1 MQMITL
7 SILGSTGSIG
17 RSTLDIV
24 RAHPERFRVLALAAG
39 KNAGIA
45 VEQAREFRPEMVS
58 VANEIYPEVRD
69 ALAGSGIRVLGGLDG
84 ACAVSACADASVLL
98 SAIVGEAGLAP
109 TWEGILPGRVIAL
122 ANKETLVAGG
132 EAVVKRVKAKGARLM
147 PVDSE
152 HSAIHQAMRGHPW
165 SRVRRVILTASG
177 GPMFG
182 RTRRELQSVTVEE
195 ALNHPTWKMGPK
207 ITVDSATLMN
217 KGLEIIEAKWLF
229 DLSPGQ
235 IEVVVHRQSIIHSMV
250 EFVDGSFLA
259 QLGSPDMRGP
269 ISYAISG
276 EDRLELDVK
285 TLDFPAIA
293 QLTFHSPDHEA
304 FPSIGFAFRALEKG
318 GQASIW
324 LNAAN
329 ELAVQAF
336 LDKKIPFDGISR
348 IQKTL
353 LEEAPENPALSLEEI
368 QLSSVRAR
376 MVAGEKIEEMVL
388 HHKVATVS

>member
-1 MQMITL
+1 MITL

-24 RAHPERFRVLALAAG
+24 RAHPGSFRVLALAAG
-39 KNAGIA
+39 KNAGMA
-45 VEQAREFRPEMVS
+45 VEQAREFRPQLLS
-58 VANEIYPEVRD
+58 VAPEIYSEVRD
-69 ALAGSGIRVLGGLDG
+69 SLAGSGVDVLAGLEG
-84 ACAVSACADASVLL
+84 ACTVSACPDASVLL

-109 TWEGILPGRVIAL
+109 TWEGILPGRVVAL

-132 EAVVKRVKAKGARLM
+132 EAVVQRVKEKGARLM

-182 RTRRELQSVTVEE
+182 RTRKDLQSVTVEE

-207 ITVDSATLMN
+207 ITIDSATLMN

-229 DLSPGQ
+229 DLSPSQ

-285 TLDFPAIA
+285 TLDFPAIF
-293 QLTFHSPDHEA
+293 QLTFHAPDHEA

-336 LDKKIPFDGISR
+336 LEKKIPFVGIAR
-348 IQKTL
+348 IQEAL
-353 LEEAPENPALSLEEI
+353 LEEAPEMPALSLEEI
-368 QLSSVRAR
+368 QSSSVRAR
-376 MVAGEKIEEMVL
+376 SVAEEKIGEMVPR
-388 HHKVATVS
+388 HKVAAVS

>member
-1 MQMITL
+1 MITL

-24 RAHPERFRVLALAAG
+24 RAHPGSFRVLALAAG
-39 KNAGIA
+39 KNAGMA
-45 VEQAREFRPEMVS
+45 VEQAREFRPQLLS
-58 VANEIYPEVRD
+58 VAPEIYSEVRD
-69 ALAGSGIRVLGGLDG
+69 SLAGSGVDVLAGLEG
-84 ACAVSACADASVLL
+84 ACTVSACPDASVLL

-109 TWEGILPGRVIAL
+109 TWEGILPGRVVAL

-132 EAVVKRVKAKGARLM
+132 EAVVQRVKEKGARLM

-182 RTRRELQSVTVEE
+182 RTRKDLQSVTVEE

-207 ITVDSATLMN
+207 ITIDSATLMN

-229 DLSPGQ
+229 DLSPSQ

-285 TLDFPAIA
+285 TLDFPAIF
-293 QLTFHSPDHEA
+293 QLTFHAPDHEA

-336 LDKKIPFDGISR
+336 LEKKIPFVGIAR
-348 IQKTL
+348 IQEAL
-353 LEEAPENPALSLEEI
+353 LEEAPEMPALSLEAI
-368 QLSSVRAR
+368 QASSVRAR
-376 MVAGEKIEEMVL
+376 NVAEEKIGEMVPR
-388 HHKVATVS
+388 HKVAAVS

>member
-1 MQMITL
+1 MITL

-24 RAHPERFRVLALAAG
+24 RAHPKSFRVLALAAG
-39 KNAGIA
+39 KNAGMA
-45 VEQAREFRPEMVS
+45 VEQAREFRPQLLS
-58 VANEIYPEVRD
+58 VAPEIYSEVRD
-69 ALAGSGIRVLGGLDG
+69 SLAGSGVDVLAGLEG
-84 ACAVSACADASVLL
+84 ACTVSACPDASVLL

-109 TWEGILPGRVIAL
+109 TWEGILPGRVVAL

-132 EAVVKRVKAKGARLM
+132 EAVVQRVKEKGARLM

-182 RTRRELQSVTVEE
+182 RTRKDLQSVTVEE

-207 ITVDSATLMN
+207 ITIDSATLMN

-229 DLSPGQ
+229 DLSPSQ

-285 TLDFPAIA
+285 TLDFPAIF
-293 QLTFHSPDHEA
+293 QLTFHAPDHEA

-336 LDKKIPFDGISR
+336 LEKKIPFVGIAR
-348 IQKTL
+348 IQEAL
-353 LEEAPENPALSLEEI
+353 LEEAPEMPALSLEEI
-368 QLSSVRAR
+368 QSSSVRAR
-376 MVAGEKIEEMVL
+376 SVAEEKIGEMVPR
-388 HHKVATVS
+388 HKVAAVS

>member
-1 MQMITL
+1 MITL

-24 RAHPERFRVLALAAG
+24 RAHPGSFRVLALAAG
-39 KNAGIA
+39 KNAGMA
-45 VEQAREFRPEMVS
+45 VEQAREFRPQLLS
-58 VANEIYPEVRD
+58 VAPEIYSEVRD
-69 ALAGSGIRVLGGLDG
+69 SLAGSGVDVLAGLEG
-84 ACAVSACADASVLL
+84 ACTVSACPDASVLL

-109 TWEGILPGRVIAL
+109 TWEGILPGRVVAL

-132 EAVVKRVKAKGARLM
+132 EAVVQRVKEKGARLM

-182 RTRRELQSVTVEE
+182 RTRKDLQSVTVEE

-207 ITVDSATLMN
+207 ITIDSATLMN

-229 DLSPGQ
+229 DLSPRQ

-285 TLDFPAIA
+285 TLDFPAIF
-293 QLTFHSPDHEA
+293 QLTFHAPDHEA

-336 LDKKIPFDGISR
+336 LEKKIPFVGIAR
-348 IQKTL
+348 IQEAL
-353 LEEAPENPALSLEEI
+353 LEEAPEMPALSLEAI
-368 QLSSVRAR
+368 QASSVRAR
-376 MVAGEKIEEMVL
+376 NVAEEKIGEMVPR
-388 HHKVATVS
+388 HKVAAVS

>member
-24 RAHPERFRVLALAAG
+24 RAHPGRFRVLALAAG

-45 VEQAREFRPEMVS
+45 MEQAREFRPEMLS
-58 VANEIYPEVRD
+58 VANEIYPEIRD
-69 ALAGSGIRVLGGLDG
+69 ALAGSGIRVLAGLDG

-109 TWEGILPGRVIAL
+109 TWEGILPGRIIAL

-132 EAVVKRVKAKGARLM
+132 EAVVRRVKAKGARLM

-182 RTRRELQSVTVEE
+182 RSRKELQSVTVEE

-229 DLSPGQ
+229 DLSPRQ

-276 EDRLELDVK
+276 EDRLDLDVK

-293 QLTFHSPDHEA
+293 QLTFHRPDHEA

-348 IQKTL
+348 IQELL

-376 MVAGEKIEEMVL
+376 KVAGEKIEEMVPYQ
-388 HHKVATVS
+388 KVASVS

>member
-1 MQMITL
+1 MITL

-24 RAHPERFRVLALAAG
+24 RAHPGRFRVLAMAAG
-39 KNAGIA
+39 KNVRMA
-45 VEQAREFRPEMVS
+45 VEQAREFRPGILS
-58 VANEIYPEVRD
+58 VAPDIYAEVRD
-69 ALAGSGIRVLGGLDG
+69 NLAGSGVKVLSGQEG
-84 ACAVSACADASVLL
+84 ACAVSACPDASVLL

-109 TWEGILPGRVIAL
+109 TWEGILPGRVVAL

-132 EAVVKRVKAKGARLM
+132 EAVVRRVKAKGARLM

-182 RTRRELQSVTVEE
+182 RTRKELESVTVEE

-229 DLSPGQ
+229 DLSPCQ

-285 TLDFPAIA
+285 TLDFPAIS

-336 LDKKIPFDGISR
+336 LDKKIPFDGISK
-348 IQKTL
+348 IQKAL
-353 LEEAPENPALSLEEI
+353 LEEAPEIPALSLEEI
-368 QLSSVRAR
+368 QSSSLRAR
-376 MVAGEKIEEMVL
+376 KVAGEKIEEML
-388 HHKVATVS
+388 PDHKVVTVS

>member
-1 MQMITL
+1 MTTL

-24 RAHPERFRVLALAAG
+24 RAHPARFRVLALAAG
-39 KNAGIA
+39 KNAGMAIG
-45 VEQAREFRPEMVS
+45 QAREFRPKLLSVS
-58 VANEIYPEVRD
+58 PEIYADVRD
-69 ALAGSGIRVLGGLDG
+69 SLAGSGVEILSGLDG
-84 ACAVSACADASVLL
+84 ACAVASFPDAEVLL

-132 EAVVKRVKAKGARLM
+132 EAVVRRVREKGARLM

-182 RTRRELQSVTVEE
+182 RNRKDLQSVTVEE

-229 DLSPGQ
+229 DLAPRQ

-285 TLDFPAIA
+285 TLDFPALS
-293 QLTFHSPDHEA
+293 QLTFHHPDHEA

-336 LDKKIPFDGISR
+336 LDKRIPFVGIAR
-348 IQKTL
+348 IQEAL
-353 LEEAPENPALSLEEI
+353 LEEAPEVPALSLEDI
-368 QLSSVRAR
+368 QSSSVRAR
-376 MVAGEKIEEMVL
+376 NVAEEKIGEMVPRQNI
-388 HHKVATVS
+388 AAVS

>member
-1 MQMITL
+1 MITL

-24 RAHPERFRVLALAAG
+24 RAHPGSFRVLALAAG
-39 KNAGIA
+39 KNAGMA
-45 VEQAREFRPEMVS
+45 VEQAREFRPQLLS
-58 VANEIYPEVRD
+58 VAPEIYSEVRD
-69 ALAGSGIRVLGGLDG
+69 SLAGSGVDVLAGLEG
-84 ACAVSACADASVLL
+84 ACTVSACPDASVLL

-109 TWEGILPGRVIAL
+109 TWEGILPGRVVAL

-132 EAVVKRVKAKGARLM
+132 EAVVQRVKKKGARLM

-182 RTRRELQSVTVEE
+182 RTRKDLQSVTVEE

-207 ITVDSATLMN
+207 ITIDSATLMN

-229 DLSPGQ
+229 DLSPRQ

-285 TLDFPAIA
+285 TLDFPAIS
-293 QLTFHSPDHEA
+293 QLTFHAPDHEA

-336 LDKKIPFDGISR
+336 LEKKIPFVGIAR
-348 IQKTL
+348 IQEAL
-353 LEEAPENPALSLEEI
+353 LEEAPEMPALSLEEI
-368 QLSSVRAR
+368 QSSSVRAR
-376 MVAGEKIEEMVL
+376 NVAEEKIGEMVPR
-388 HHKVATVS
+388 HKVAAVS

>member
-1 MQMITL
+1 
-7 SILGSTGSIG
+7 
-17 RSTLDIV
+17 
-24 RAHPERFRVLALAAG
+24 
-39 KNAGIA
+39 
-45 VEQAREFRPEMVS
+45 
-58 VANEIYPEVRD
+58 
-69 ALAGSGIRVLGGLDG
+69 
-84 ACAVSACADASVLL
+84 
-98 SAIVGEAGLAP
+98 
-109 TWEGILPGRVIAL
+109 
-122 ANKETLVAGG
+122 
-132 EAVVKRVKAKGARLM
+132 
-147 PVDSE
+147 
-152 HSAIHQAMRGHPW
+152 
-165 SRVRRVILTASG
+165 
-177 GPMFG
+177 
-182 RTRRELQSVTVEE
+182 
-195 ALNHPTWKMGPK
+195 
-207 ITVDSATLMN
+207 
-217 KGLEIIEAKWLF
+217 
-229 DLSPGQ
+229 
-235 IEVVVHRQSIIHSMV
+235 MV

-376 MVAGEKIEEMVL
+376 TVAGEKIEEMVL
-388 HHKVATVS
+388 YHKVATVS

>member
-235 IEVVVHRQSIIHSMV
+235 IEVVVHRQSIIHSMA

-376 MVAGEKIEEMVL
+376 TVAGEKIEEMVL
-388 HHKVATVS
+388 YHKVATVS

>member
-24 RAHPERFRVLALAAG
+24 RAHPGRFRVLALAAG

-45 VEQAREFRPEMVS
+45 MEQAREFRPEMLS
-58 VANEIYPEVRD
+58 VANEIYPEIRD
-69 ALAGSGIRVLGGLDG
+69 ALAGSGIRVLAGLDG

-132 EAVVKRVKAKGARLM
+132 EAVVRRVKAKGARLM

-182 RTRRELQSVTVEE
+182 RSRKELQSVTVEE

-229 DLSPGQ
+229 DLSPRQ

-276 EDRLELDVK
+276 EDRLDLDVK

-293 QLTFHSPDHEA
+293 QLTFHRPDHEA

-348 IQKTL
+348 IQELL

-376 MVAGEKIEEMVL
+376 KVAGEKIEEMVPY
-388 HHKVATVS
+388 HKVASVS

>member
-1 MQMITL
+1 MITL

>member
-1 MQMITL
+1 MITL

-24 RAHPERFRVLALAAG
+24 RAHPGSFRVLALAAG
-39 KNAGIA
+39 KNAGMA
-45 VEQAREFRPEMVS
+45 VEQAREFRPQLLS
-58 VANEIYPEVRD
+58 VAPEIYSEVRD
-69 ALAGSGIRVLGGLDG
+69 SLAGSGVDVLAGLEG
-84 ACAVSACADASVLL
+84 ACTVSACPDASVLL

-109 TWEGILPGRVIAL
+109 TWEGILPGRVVAL

-132 EAVVKRVKAKGARLM
+132 EAVVQRVKEKGARLM

-182 RTRRELQSVTVEE
+182 RTRKDLQSVTVEE

-207 ITVDSATLMN
+207 ITIDSATLMN

-229 DLSPGQ
+229 DLSPSQ

-285 TLDFPAIA
+285 TLDFPAIS
-293 QLTFHSPDHEA
+293 QLTFHAPDHEA

-336 LDKKIPFDGISR
+336 LEKKIPFVGIAR
-348 IQKTL
+348 IQEAL
-353 LEEAPENPALSLEEI
+353 LEEAPEMPALSLEAI
-368 QLSSVRAR
+368 QASSVRAR
-376 MVAGEKIEEMVL
+376 NVAEEKIGEMVPR
-388 HHKVATVS
+388 HKVAAVS

>member
-1 MQMITL
+1 MITL

-24 RAHPERFRVLALAAG
+24 RAHPGRFRVLALAAG

-45 VEQAREFRPEMVS
+45 MEQAREFRPEMLS

-69 ALAGSGIRVLGGLDG
+69 ALAGSGIRVLAGLDG

-132 EAVVKRVKAKGARLM
+132 EAVVRRVKAKGARLM

-182 RTRRELQSVTVEE
+182 RTRKELQSVTVEE

-229 DLSPGQ
+229 DLSPRQ

-276 EDRLELDVK
+276 EDRLDLDVK

-293 QLTFHSPDHEA
+293 QLTFHRPDHEA

-348 IQKTL
+348 IQELL

>member
-1 MQMITL
+1 MITL

-24 RAHPERFRVLALAAG
+24 RAHPGRFRVLALAAG

-45 VEQAREFRPEMVS
+45 MEQAREFRPEMLS
-58 VANEIYPEVRD
+58 VANEIYPEIRD
-69 ALAGSGIRVLGGLDG
+69 ALAGSGIRVLAGLDG

-109 TWEGILPGRVIAL
+109 TWEGILPGRIIAL

-132 EAVVKRVKAKGARLM
+132 EAVVRRVKAKGARLM

-182 RTRRELQSVTVEE
+182 RSRKELQSVTVEE

-229 DLSPGQ
+229 DLSPRQ

-276 EDRLELDVK
+276 EDRLDLDVK

-293 QLTFHSPDHEA
+293 QLTFHRPDHEA

-348 IQKTL
+348 IQELL

-376 MVAGEKIEEMVL
+376 KVAGEKIEEMVPYQ
-388 HHKVATVS
+388 KVASVS

>member
-1 MQMITL
+1 MITL

-376 MVAGEKIEEMVL
+376 TVAGEKIEEMVL
-388 HHKVATVS
+388 YHKVATVS

>member
-24 RAHPERFRVLALAAG
+24 RAHPGRFRVLALAAG

-45 VEQAREFRPEMVS
+45 MEQAREFRPEMLS
-58 VANEIYPEVRD
+58 VANEIYPEIRD
-69 ALAGSGIRVLGGLDG
+69 ALAGSGIRVLAGLDG

-109 TWEGILPGRVIAL
+109 TWEGILPGRIIAL

-132 EAVVKRVKAKGARLM
+132 EAVVRRVKAKGARLM

-182 RTRRELQSVTVEE
+182 RSRKELQSVTVEE

-229 DLSPGQ
+229 DLSPRQ

-276 EDRLELDVK
+276 EDRLDLDVK

-293 QLTFHSPDHEA
+293 QLTFHRPDHEA

>member
-1 MQMITL
+1 MITL

-24 RAHPERFRVLALAAG
+24 RAHPKSFRVLALAAG
-39 KNAGIA
+39 KNAGMA
-45 VEQAREFRPEMVS
+45 VEQAREFRPQLLS
-58 VANEIYPEVRD
+58 VAPEIYSEVRD
-69 ALAGSGIRVLGGLDG
+69 SLAGSGVDVLAGLEG
-84 ACAVSACADASVLL
+84 ACTVSACPDASVLL

-109 TWEGILPGRVIAL
+109 TWEGILPGRVVAL

-132 EAVVKRVKAKGARLM
+132 EAVVQRVKEKGARLM

-182 RTRRELQSVTVEE
+182 RTRKDLQSVTVEE

-207 ITVDSATLMN
+207 ITIDSATLMN

-229 DLSPGQ
+229 DLSPSQ

-285 TLDFPAIA
+285 TLDFPAIS
-293 QLTFHSPDHEA
+293 QLTFHAPDHEA

-336 LDKKIPFDGISR
+336 LEKKIPFVGIAR
-348 IQKTL
+348 IQEAL
-353 LEEAPENPALSLEEI
+353 LEEAPEMPALSLEAI
-368 QLSSVRAR
+368 QASSVRAR
-376 MVAGEKIEEMVL
+376 NVAEEKIGEMVPR
-388 HHKVATVS
+388 HKVAAVS

>member
-1 MQMITL
+1 MITL

-24 RAHPERFRVLALAAG
+24 RAHPKSFRVLALAAG
-39 KNAGIA
+39 KNAGMA
-45 VEQAREFRPEMVS
+45 VEQAREFRPQLLS
-58 VANEIYPEVRD
+58 VAPEIYSEVRD
-69 ALAGSGIRVLGGLDG
+69 SLAGSGVDVLAGLEG
-84 ACAVSACADASVLL
+84 ACTVSACPDASVLL

-109 TWEGILPGRVIAL
+109 TWEGILPGRVVAL

-132 EAVVKRVKAKGARLM
+132 EAVVQRVKEKGARLM

-182 RTRRELQSVTVEE
+182 RTRKDLQSVTVEE

-207 ITVDSATLMN
+207 ITIDSATLMN

-229 DLSPGQ
+229 DLSPSQ

-250 EFVDGSFLA
+250 EFVDGSFLD

-285 TLDFPAIA
+285 TLDFPAIF
-293 QLTFHSPDHEA
+293 QLTFHAPDHEA

-336 LDKKIPFDGISR
+336 LEKKIPFVGIAR
-348 IQKTL
+348 IQEAL
-353 LEEAPENPALSLEEI
+353 LEEAPEMPALSLEAI
-368 QLSSVRAR
+368 QASSVRAR
-376 MVAGEKIEEMVL
+376 NVAEEKIGEMVPR
-388 HHKVATVS
+388 HKVAAVS

>member
-1 MQMITL
+1 MTTL

-17 RSTLDIV
+17 CSTLDIV
-24 RAHPERFRVLALAAG
+24 RAHPGRFRVLAMAAG
-39 KNAGIA
+39 KNAGLA
-45 VEQAREFRPEMVS
+45 VAQAREFRPVLLS
-58 VANEIYPEVRD
+58 VAPEIYPVVRESLD
-69 ALAGSGIRVLGGLDG
+69 GSGIRLLAGEEG
-84 ACAVSACADASVLL
+84 ACEVAAFTETEVLL
-98 SAIVGEAGLAP
+98 SAIVGEAGLGP
-109 TWEGILPGRVIAL
+109 TWEGILPGRVVAL

-132 EAVVKRVKAKGARLM
+132 EAVVRRVREKGARLM

-165 SRVRRVILTASG
+165 NRVRRVILTASG

-182 RTRRELQSVTVEE
+182 RTRTDLAAVTVEE

-217 KGLEIIEAKWLF
+217 KGLEIIEARWLF
-229 DLSPGQ
+229 DLSPRQ

-276 EDRLELDVK
+276 EDRLDLDVR
-285 TLDFPAIA
+285 TLDFPALK
-293 QLTFHSPDHEA
+293 QLTFHAPDHEA
-304 FPSIGFAFRALEKG
+304 FPSIGYAFRALEKG

-329 ELAVQAF
+329 EVAVQAF
-336 LDKKIPFDGISR
+336 LDKKIPFTGIAR
-348 IQKTL
+348 IQESL
-353 LEEAPENPALSLEEI
+353 LEDAPGEPALSLAEI
-368 QLSSVRAR
+368 QASSIRAR
-376 MVAGEKIEEMVL
+376 ESARLRVREMAPL
-388 HHKVATVS
+388 EKVAVVS

>member
-1 MQMITL
+1 MITL

-24 RAHPERFRVLALAAG
+24 RAHPKSFRVLALAAG
-39 KNAGIA
+39 KNAGMA
-45 VEQAREFRPEMVS
+45 VEQAREFRPQLLS
-58 VANEIYPEVRD
+58 VAPEIYSEVRD
-69 ALAGSGIRVLGGLDG
+69 SLAGSGVDVLAGLEG
-84 ACAVSACADASVLL
+84 ACTVSACPDASVLL

-109 TWEGILPGRVIAL
+109 TWEGILPGRVVAL

-132 EAVVKRVKAKGARLM
+132 EAVVQRVKEKGARLM

-182 RTRRELQSVTVEE
+182 RTRKDLQSVTVEE

-207 ITVDSATLMN
+207 ITIDSATLMN

-229 DLSPGQ
+229 DLSPRQ

-285 TLDFPAIA
+285 TLDFPAIF
-293 QLTFHSPDHEA
+293 QLTFHAPDHEA

-336 LDKKIPFDGISR
+336 LEKKIPFVGIAR
-348 IQKTL
+348 IQEAL
-353 LEEAPENPALSLEEI
+353 LEEAPEMPALSLEEI
-368 QLSSVRAR
+368 QSSSVRAR
-376 MVAGEKIEEMVL
+376 NVAEEKIGEMVPR
-388 HHKVATVS
+388 HKVAAVS

>member
-1 MQMITL
+1 MITL

-24 RAHPERFRVLALAAG
+24 RAHPKSFRVLALAAG
-39 KNAGIA
+39 KNAGMA
-45 VEQAREFRPEMVS
+45 VEQAREFRPQLLS
-58 VANEIYPEVRD
+58 VAPEIYSEVRD
-69 ALAGSGIRVLGGLDG
+69 SLAGSGVDVLAGLEG
-84 ACAVSACADASVLL
+84 ACTVSACPDASVLL

-109 TWEGILPGRVIAL
+109 TWEGILPGRVVAL

-132 EAVVKRVKAKGARLM
+132 EAVVQRVKEKGARLM

-182 RTRRELQSVTVEE
+182 RTRKDLQSVTVEE

-207 ITVDSATLMN
+207 ITIDSATLMN

-229 DLSPGQ
+229 DLSPRQ

-285 TLDFPAIA
+285 TLDFPAIF
-293 QLTFHSPDHEA
+293 QLTFHAPDHEA

-336 LDKKIPFDGISR
+336 LEKKIPFVGIAR
-348 IQKTL
+348 IQEAL
-353 LEEAPENPALSLEEI
+353 LEEAPEMPALSLEEI
-368 QLSSVRAR
+368 QSSSVRAR
-376 MVAGEKIEEMVL
+376 SVAEEKIGEMVPR
-388 HHKVATVS
+388 HKVAAVS

>member
-376 MVAGEKIEEMVL
+376 TVAGEKIEEMVL
-388 HHKVATVS
+388 YHKVATVS

>member
-1 MQMITL
+1 MITL

-24 RAHPERFRVLALAAG
+24 RAHPKSFRVLALAAG
-39 KNAGIA
+39 KNAGMA
-45 VEQAREFRPEMVS
+45 VEQAREFRPQLLS
-58 VANEIYPEVRD
+58 VAPEIYSEVRD
-69 ALAGSGIRVLGGLDG
+69 SLAGSGVDVLAGLEG
-84 ACAVSACADASVLL
+84 ACTVSACPDASVLL

-109 TWEGILPGRVIAL
+109 TWEGILPGRVVAL

-132 EAVVKRVKAKGARLM
+132 EAVVQRVKEKGARLM
-147 PVDSE
+147 PVDSG

-182 RTRRELQSVTVEE
+182 RTRKDLQSVTVEE

-207 ITVDSATLMN
+207 ITIDSATLMN

-229 DLSPGQ
+229 DLSPSQ

-285 TLDFPAIA
+285 TLDFPAIF
-293 QLTFHSPDHEA
+293 QLTFHAPDHEA

-336 LDKKIPFDGISR
+336 LEKKIPFVGIAR
-348 IQKTL
+348 IQEAL
-353 LEEAPENPALSLEEI
+353 LEEAPEMPALSLEEI
-368 QLSSVRAR
+368 QSSSVRAR
-376 MVAGEKIEEMVL
+376 SVAEEKIGEMVPR
-388 HHKVATVS
+388 HKVAAVS

>member
-376 MVAGEKIEEMVL
+376 TVAGEKIEEMVL

>member
-1 MQMITL
+1 MITL

-24 RAHPERFRVLALAAG
+24 RAHPKSFRVLALAAG
-39 KNAGIA
+39 KNAGMA
-45 VEQAREFRPEMVS
+45 VEQAREFRPQLLS
-58 VANEIYPEVRD
+58 VAPEIYSEVRD
-69 ALAGSGIRVLGGLDG
+69 SLAGSGVDVLAGLEG
-84 ACAVSACADASVLL
+84 ACTVSACPDASVLL

-109 TWEGILPGRVIAL
+109 TWEGILPGRVVAL

-132 EAVVKRVKAKGARLM
+132 EAVVQRVKEKGARLM

-182 RTRRELQSVTVEE
+182 RTRKDLQSVTVEE

-207 ITVDSATLMN
+207 ITIDSATLMN

-229 DLSPGQ
+229 DLSPSQ

-285 TLDFPAIA
+285 TLDFPAIS
-293 QLTFHSPDHEA
+293 QLTFHAPDHEA

-336 LDKKIPFDGISR
+336 LEKKIPFVGIAR
-348 IQKTL
+348 IQEAL
-353 LEEAPENPALSLEEI
+353 LEEAPEMPALSLEEI
-368 QLSSVRAR
+368 QSSSVRAR
-376 MVAGEKIEEMVL
+376 SVAEEKIGEMVPR
-388 HHKVATVS
+388 HKVAAVS

>member
-24 RAHPERFRVLALAAG
+24 RAHPGRFRVLALAAG

-45 VEQAREFRPEMVS
+45 MEQAREFRPEMLS
-58 VANEIYPEVRD
+58 VANEIYPEIRD
-69 ALAGSGIRVLGGLDG
+69 ALAGSGIRVLAGLDG

-132 EAVVKRVKAKGARLM
+132 EAVVRRVKAKGARLM

-182 RTRRELQSVTVEE
+182 RSRKELQSVTVEE

-229 DLSPGQ
+229 DLSPRQ

-276 EDRLELDVK
+276 EDRLDLDVK

-293 QLTFHSPDHEA
+293 QLTFHRPDHEA

-348 IQKTL
+348 IQELL

-376 MVAGEKIEEMVL
+376 KVAGEKIEEMVPYQ
-388 HHKVATVS
+388 KVASVS

>member
-1 MQMITL
+1 MITL

-24 RAHPERFRVLALAAG
+24 RSYPDRFRVLAMAAG
-39 KNAGIA
+39 RNADLA
-45 VEQAREFRPEMVS
+45 CLQAREFRPSLLS
-58 VANEIYPEVRD
+58 VAPEIHTQVQD
-69 ALAGSGIRVLGGLDG
+69 HLFGTGIRVVAGDDG
-84 ACAVSACADASVLL
+84 ACEVSALPESAVLL

-109 TWEGILPGRVIAL
+109 TWEGILPGRVVAL
-122 ANKETLVAGG
+122 ANKETLVVGG
-132 EAVVKRVKAKGARLM
+132 QAVVDRVREKGARLM

-165 SRVRRVILTASG
+165 ESVRRVILTASG
-177 GPMFG
+177 GPLFG
-182 RTRRELQSVTVEE
+182 RSSSEVAGVTVEQ

-207 ITVDSATLMN
+207 ITIDSATLMN

-229 DLSPGQ
+229 DLNPEQ

-276 EDRLELDVK
+276 EDRLKLDVP
-285 TLDFPAIA
+285 TLDFPALA
-293 QLTFHSPDHEA
+293 QLTFHEPDHA
-304 FPSIGFAFRALEKG
+304 VFPSIGFAIRALQKG
-318 GQASIW
+318 GQSSIW

-329 ELAVQAF
+329 EAAVQAF
-336 LDKKIPFDGISR
+336 LEGRIAFPGIARVQES
-348 IQKTL
+348 L
-353 LEEAPENPALSLEEI
+353 LEKAPARSPQSLNEI
-368 QLSSVRAR
+368 QTSSRKAR
-376 MVAGEKIEEMVL
+376 EMAEEL
-388 HHKVATVS
+388 IGQIVSRPEAVPIS

>member
-1 MQMITL
+1 MITL

-376 MVAGEKIEEMVL
+376 TVAGEKIEEMVL

>member
-1 MQMITL
+1 MITL

-24 RAHPERFRVLALAAG
+24 RAHPGRFRVLALAAG

-45 VEQAREFRPEMVS
+45 MEQAREFRPEMLS
-58 VANEIYPEVRD
+58 VANEIYPEIRD
-69 ALAGSGIRVLGGLDG
+69 ALAGSGIRVLAGLDG

-132 EAVVKRVKAKGARLM
+132 EAVVRRVKAKGARLM

-182 RTRRELQSVTVEE
+182 RSRKELQSVTVEE

-229 DLSPGQ
+229 DLSPRQ

-276 EDRLELDVK
+276 EDRLDLDVK

-293 QLTFHSPDHEA
+293 QLTFHRPDHEA

-348 IQKTL
+348 IQELL

-376 MVAGEKIEEMVL
+376 KVAGEKIEEMVPYQ
-388 HHKVATVS
+388 KVASVS

>member
-1 MQMITL
+1 MITL

-24 RAHPERFRVLALAAG
+24 RAHPKSFRVLALAAG
-39 KNAGIA
+39 KNAGMA
-45 VEQAREFRPEMVS
+45 VEQAREFRPQLLS
-58 VANEIYPEVRD
+58 VAPEIYSEVRD
-69 ALAGSGIRVLGGLDG
+69 SLAGSGVDVLAGLEG
-84 ACAVSACADASVLL
+84 ACTVSACPDASVLL

-109 TWEGILPGRVIAL
+109 TWEGILPGRVVAL

-132 EAVVKRVKAKGARLM
+132 EAVVQRVKEKGARLM

-182 RTRRELQSVTVEE
+182 RTRKDLQSVTVEE

-207 ITVDSATLMN
+207 ITIDSATLMN

-229 DLSPGQ
+229 DLSPSQ

-285 TLDFPAIA
+285 TLDFPAIF
-293 QLTFHSPDHEA
+293 QLTFHAPDHEA

-336 LDKKIPFDGISR
+336 LEKKIPFVGIAR
-348 IQKTL
+348 IQEAV
-353 LEEAPENPALSLEEI
+353 LEEAPEMPALSLEEI
-368 QLSSVRAR
+368 QSSSVRAR
-376 MVAGEKIEEMVL
+376 NVAEEKIGEMVPR
-388 HHKVATVS
+388 HKVAAVS